1 MISTLNVQLLVQEQ
15 TKKEVDDKISIASQ
29 IARVP
34 KETVTQ
40 VYSLIFILFA
50 QVEIMY
56 TDNAKIIDKKYIEGP
71 QVLPRATVD
80 PMSFREWECLA
91 VL

>member
-40 VYSLIFILFA
+40 VYSIMFSLIS
-50 QVEIMY
+50 QVERMY
-56 TDNAKIIDKKYIEGP
+56 TDNAKVIDPKK
-71 QVLPRATVD
+71 L
-80 PMSFREWECLA
+80 
-91 VL
+91 